1 MVTQRPLDTRW
12 INQIRD
18 KEAKDNFE
26 KLIRNST
33 LLLTRLK
40 EIIEDREREL
50 HAKAFSESD
59 FDSNAWS
66 HKQAA
71 RLGRLA
77 ELKALKDLIPF

>member
-1 MVTQRPLDTRW
+1 MQTKPLDTRW
-12 INQIRD
+12 IRQISD

-26 KLIRNST
+26 KLVRNST
-33 LLLTRLK
+33 LLLSRLK
-40 EIIEDREREL
+40 EIIEEREREL

-59 FDSNAWS
+59 FDSSSWS

-77 ELKALKDLIPF
+77 ELKAFKDLIPF

>member
-1 MVTQRPLDTRW
+1 MHKPLDLRW
-12 INQIRD
+12 VNQISD

-26 KLIRNST
+26 KLVRNST
-33 LLLTRLK
+33 LLLSRLK
-40 EIIEDREREL
+40 EIIEERERAL
-50 HAKAFSESD
+50 HSKAFDEKD